1 MPHSK
6 QYTLFFDTEVG
17 AVAGRVSSSALIHC
31 RCNEGAKERRVRWDS
46 VSDLD
51 VQKLLTVW
59 VATGEPGV

>member
-1 MPHSK
+1 MPYGK

-17 AVAGRVSSSALIHC
+17 AVAGRVSSALIHC
-31 RCNEGAKERRVRWDS
+31 WCNEGAKERRVRWDS

-51 VQKLLTVW
+51 AQKLLTVW